1 MFVTD
6 PSLENIGK
14 PAQLTPP
21 ESSSRKRSFDQ
32 VDHSIIPSDHKH
44 QKLNHIASST
54 NTPVYYQQPSIN
66 YSWSNHTPPVNQ
78 KPPTDLPPNEP
89 LSPSSLITDRKAY
102 AGYLTR
108 QKKECNDAE
117 AASIWSHDVE
127 SAFMDALRRI
137 PHVGRRK
144 ITVDGRPCGR
154 NELIS
159 EYIFRK
165 TGKVRTRKQVSSHIQ
180 VLKHLL
186 KDDPEFMELVVE
198 NNQNK
203 PPTPSPVLPKKDEKK
218 NFSFSPK
225 LAHHLLPSS
234 DIDTLFVPFNFSMY
248 QSTAPP
254 NVSKVFSQLI
264 RPQLESP
271 IRLRNA
277 TQLLARF
284 PHISPTTP
292 IISAKTK
299 FYLPIT
305 NTSPDSIFKSTLEFL
320 LNHSDPAA
328 RHWTCVTKVYTLGNE
343 VLSLVEPVAV
353 LPEKRALKLVL
364 PFANDF
370 WAAFIVGITGA
381 AGAKTHKEAARA
393 VNAITMT
400 QQLYTSADAPLA
412 RDRAYATLLWEFEM
426 VTDAFAARTVFR
438 RVWQEDGNEK
448 GVGKRVISDPVTAH
462 PREPYLPVNQMV
474 SYASVPSVPPVQ
486 SVQPVQPVPSVSSVP
501 SVPLMFNYYQDPVPL
516 TRPLTAFEPCHGFHP
531 LDSNNLWYPINNPG
545 PELVVKRFADKP
557 GLVEGAVVSQGESSD
572 PSDPSIGPVEPSDP
586 SDPSIGPSDPSIE
599 PSIDTSFFDPPKP
612 SPSKYLY
619 VYDPATSICPVDLK
633 TPQEQ
638 FKDQPFGAF
647 GE

>member
-21 ESSSRKRSFDQ
+21 KSFSRKRSFDQ
-32 VDHSIIPSDHKH
+32 VNHVSHVNHVNQVNQVNHSNPPEHKH
-44 QKLNHIASST
+44 QKINHIAS
-54 NTPVYYQQPSIN
+54 TPVYYQQPSIN
-66 YSWSNHTPPVNQ
+66 YSWSSHTPPVHQ
-78 KPPTDLPPNEP
+78 TPSTDLPNDP

-108 QKKECNDAE
+108 QKKECNDTE

-203 PPTPSPVLPKKDEKK
+203 PPTPSPPILPKKDGKK
-218 NFSFSPK
+218 NFAFSPK
-225 LAHHLLPSS
+225 LTPSPHL
-234 DIDTLFVPFNFSMY
+234 DTLFVPFNFSMY

-254 NVSKVFSQLI
+254 NVSRVFSQLI

-277 TQLLARF
+277 ALLLARF
-284 PHISPTTP
+284 PHVSSTTP
-292 IISAKTK
+292 SISAKTK

-305 NTSPDSIFKSTLEFL
+305 NTTTPDSSLFKSNLEFL
-320 LNHSDPAA
+320 LNHPDPAA

-343 VLSLVEPVAV
+343 VLSLVEPVAAV
-353 LPEKRALKLVL
+353 PEKRAFKLVL

-400 QQLYTSADAPLA
+400 QELYTSADAPLA

-438 RVWQEDGNEK
+438 RVWPDDGDER
-448 GVGKRVISDPVTAH
+448 VEGKRAVSDPVAVHAH
-462 PREPYLPVNQMV
+462 EPYLPVNQMV
-474 SYASVPSVPPVQ
+474 SYASVLP
-486 SVQPVQPVPSVSSVP
+486 VQPVQPVPPVP

-557 GLVEGAVVSQGESSD
+557 GLAEGGAVVSRGESSIE
-572 PSDPSIGPVEPSDP
+572 PSIGSLEPSDP
-586 SDPSIGPSDPSIE
+586 SDPSEPSIE

-619 VYDPATSICPVDLK
+619 VYDPAASICPVDLK
-633 TPQEQ
+633 TTQEQ